1 MAGAGR
7 IVAVDRDAAKLA
19 LARRRGATDTVDA
32 SAGDPVRAV
41 LALVPGGVDHAL
53 EAVGDPATIR
63 LAWDVLRPG
72 ASAIV
77 VGIAPRGT
85 DACVPALDLLSEKSL
100 RGSYYGSG
108 NPPVEIARLG
118 RLMADGRLTVAD
130 AVSHLTDLEGIEAA
144 FERLRRGSGARTV
157 AVLDATLADAPERP
171 AVDAAE
177 SAV

>member
-1 MAGAGR
+1 
-7 IVAVDRDAAKLA
+7 VQ
-19 LARRRGATDTVDA
+19 
-32 SAGDPVRAV
+32 AV

-53 EAVGDPATIR
+53 EAVGNPATIR

-72 ASAIV
+72 AAAIV
-77 VGIAPRGT
+77 VGIGPR
-85 DACVPALDLLSEKSL
+85 DAEARVPALDLLSEKSL

-130 AVSHLTDLEGIEAA
+130 AVSHLTDLDGIEAA

-157 AVLDATLADAPERP
+157 AVIDTALAGAPERTSLG
-171 AVDAAE
+171 AAE
-177 SAV
+177 SAA